1 MYDMIDFFI
10 SRLDLVLMHLA
21 GLCQGDMLTN
31 TGSFT
36 SRKLYQGGLQL
47 PLNIMPRILASGEM
61 FGILEMTSL
70 VGVNITGCIE
80 EQKVAHVGHCCSS
93 PGMGTPVSSSGL
105 M

>member
-1 MYDMIDFFI
+1 MYNMIDFFI
-10 SRLDLVLMHLA
+10 SRLDLVLMHLS

-70 VGVNITGCIE
+70 VGVNITGCMQHIWGT
-80 EQKVAHVGHCCSS
+80 AALARACPNSS
-93 PGMGTPVSSSGL
+93 WGPASSS
-105 M
+105 